1 MLIKPLFQF
10 IQSPA
15 PSGIF
20 QAVEGRVSVFDLI
33 QMGCDRLADVETL
46 RPACQLGKF
55 SESVFKGGGNA
66 DGEHR
71 EHLVYVVIQSI
82 QRLDLPVNVSSR
94 DCRDHWLC
102 RYPFTL
108 ELMAEE
114 KELRYDP
121 AAIEQKW
128 QQRWAADP
136 MLYAAEPASGSKPKY
151 FVLEMLPYPSGQL
164 HMGHVRNYAI
174 GDALARQMWMRGYN
188 VLHPMGWDAF
198 GLPAEN
204 AALKNNTPPR
214 EWTLANIAAM
224 KRQMLRLGLGYDWA
238 TEVTTCLPDYY
249 RWNQWFFLRMYE
261 KGLVYRKKSKVN
273 WCPEC
278 ATVLANEQVI
288 DGCCWRHEDTKVEQR
303 DLEQW
308 FLRTTNYAQ
317 ELLDGLDKLDGWPEK
332 VRTMQRNWIGRSEGT
347 EVDFFLASDDI
358 VAGST
363 DSPVVFSPK
372 PDTVRIRVFTTR
384 VDTIFG
390 ATSVQLAPEHPL
402 VTFFASADT
411 ALKAQVGMLLNE
423 QKKAREAANIGEIEK
438 HGIPTG
444 KFAVNPY
451 NGQRVPIWVANYV
464 LMEYG
469 TGAIMSV
476 PAHDERDFE
485 FAQKYGIDIRRVI
498 APAGREGGQT
508 ELPFVSEDGVLVN
521 SGEYNGLTCAQAQG
535 QLQAA
540 AARSAFGEAK
550 VIFRLKDWGISR
562 QRYWGTPIPMIHC
575 ERDGLV
581 PVPDDQLPVILPE
594 KIEITQQGGSPLSRV
609 PEFVNVTCPKC
620 GGPAKRET
628 DTMDTFVDSSWYFYR
643 YTDAHNAK
651 APFDPAVVRYWFPID
666 QYIGGV
672 EHAILHLIYSRF
684 WTKVMRDLGIVA
696 NDEPATRL
704 FTQGMVI
711 KDGAKMSKSKG
722 NVVSPDDM
730 VARYGADATRM
741 YALFAA
747 PPDRDLDWQED
758 GVAGVSRFL
767 ARVWRIVDR
776 HAAIIGREP
785 GASHPF
791 REESGKD
798 GAPQSSE
805 NGPGQRLLRKMHQT
819 IARITLDFEGRW
831 HFNTCVAAIMEYVNE
846 LQAADA
852 ELSAGAVPAP
862 VLHELLRTLV
872 LLLAP
877 FAPFLAAELW
887 EELGERGNV
896 LRAPWPKSDP
906 ELAKEDEIEIP
917 VQINGKLA
925 TLVRVA
931 AETDAK
937 TMEAAALADPK
948 VAARIAGRNVV
959 KVIVVPGRAVN
970 LVVK

>member
-1 MLIKPLFQF
+1 M
-10 IQSPA
+10 
-15 PSGIF
+15 
-20 QAVEGRVSVFDLI
+20 
-33 QMGCDRLADVETL
+33 AD
-46 RPACQLGKF
+46 
-55 SESVFKGGGNA
+55 
-66 DGEHR
+66 D
-71 EHLVYVVIQSI
+71 
-82 QRLDLPVNVSSR
+82 
-94 DCRDHWLC
+94 
-102 RYPFTL
+102 
-108 ELMAEE
+108 

-121 AAIEQKW
+121 AVIEQKW
-128 QQRWAADP
+128 QERWAAEP
-136 MLYAAEPASGSKPKY
+136 KLYAAEPAGTDKPKY
-151 FVLEMLPYPSGQL
+151 YVLEMLPYPSGQL
-164 HMGHVRNYAI
+164 HMGHVRNYSI

-214 EWTLANIAAM
+214 EWTLGNVAAM
-224 KRQMLRLGLGYDWA
+224 KRQMLRLGFSYDWA

-278 ATVLANEQVI
+278 ATVLANEQVVN
-288 DGCCWRHEDTKVEQR
+288 GCCWRHEETKVEQR

-308 FLRTTNYAQ
+308 FLRTTAYAQ
-317 ELLDGLDKLDGWPEK
+317 ELLDGLDQLDGWPEK

-347 EVDFFLASDDI
+347 EVDFFLAPDDI
-358 VAGST
+358 IAGST
-363 DSPVVFSPK
+363 DAPVVLSPQ
-372 PDTVRIRVFTTR
+372 PDSVRIRVFTTR
-384 VDTIFG
+384 IDTIFG

-402 VTFFASADT
+402 VTFFASADA
-411 ALKAQVGMLLNE
+411 ALKAQVDMLLAE
-423 QKKAREAANIGEIEK
+423 QKKAREAGNVGEIEK
-438 HGIPTG
+438 HGVPTG
-444 KFAVNPY
+444 KFALNPY
-451 NGQRVPIWVANYV
+451 NGERVPIWVANYV

-485 FAQKYGIDIRRVI
+485 FATKYGIEIKQVI
-498 APAGREGGQT
+498 QPVQNENGAKH
-508 ELPFVSEDGVLVN
+508 LPFVAEDGTLIN
-521 SGEYNGLTCAQAQG
+521 SGEYNGKTCAEAQAL
-535 QLQAA
+535 LQKA
-540 AARSAFGEAK
+540 AARGAFGEAK
-550 VIFRLKDWGISR
+550 VIYRLKDWGVSR

-581 PVPDDQLPVILPE
+581 PVPDDKLPVILPE
-594 KIEITQQGGSPLSRV
+594 RIEITQQGGSPLARD

-643 YTDAHNAK
+643 YTDAKNST
-651 APFDPAVVRYWFPID
+651 APFGRERADYWFPID

-684 WTKVMRDLGIVA
+684 WTKVMRDLGMVS

-767 ARVWRIVDR
+767 GRVWRLVTKYS
-776 HAAIIGREP
+776 AIAR
-785 GASHPF
+785 GASAEPQLSSKTQ
-791 REESGKD
+791 EC
-798 GAPQSSE
+798 GA
-805 NGPGQRLLRKMHQT
+805 LRRKLHQT
-819 IARITLDFEGRW
+819 IAKITHDFEGRW
-831 HFNTCVAAIMEYVNE
+831 HFNTCVAAIMELVNE

-852 ELSAGAVPAP
+852 RLASGEIPAP
-862 VLHELLRTLV
+862 VVRELLTTLV

-887 EELGERGNV
+887 EELGGEGAILV
-896 LRAPWPKSDP
+896 APWPKSDP
-906 ELAKEDEIEIP
+906 GLAKEDEIEIP

-925 TLVRVA
+925 AVVRVPA
-931 AETDAK
+931 GSDGK
-937 TMEAAALADPK
+937 TIEAAALADER
-948 VAARIAGRNVV
+948 VRARSAGKTIV

>member
-1 MLIKPLFQF
+1 M
-10 IQSPA
+10 
-15 PSGIF
+15 
-20 QAVEGRVSVFDLI
+20 
-33 QMGCDRLADVETL
+33 AD
-46 RPACQLGKF
+46 
-55 SESVFKGGGNA
+55 
-66 DGEHR
+66 
-71 EHLVYVVIQSI
+71 
-82 QRLDLPVNVSSR
+82 
-94 DCRDHWLC
+94 
-102 RYPFTL
+102 
-108 ELMAEE
+108 E

-121 AAIEQKW
+121 ATIEEKW
-128 QQRWAADP
+128 LERWARDP
-136 MLYAAEPASGSKPKY
+136 KLYTAEPATSDKPKY
-151 FVLEMLPYPSGQL
+151 YVLEMLPYPSGQL

-214 EWTLANIAAM
+214 EWTLKNIAAM
-224 KRQMLRLGLGYDWA
+224 QRQMLRLGLSYDWA
-238 TEVTTCLPDYY
+238 TEVTTCLPEYY

-278 ATVLANEQVI
+278 ATVLANEQVV
-288 DGCCWRHEDTKVEQR
+288 DGCCWRHDDTKVEQR

-308 FLRTTNYAQ
+308 FLRITAYAD
-317 ELLDGLDKLDGWPEK
+317 ELLNGLEDLEGWPEK

-347 EVDFFLASDDI
+347 EVDFGLEGGAE
-358 VAGST
+358 
-363 DSPVVFSPK
+363 K
-372 PDTVRIRVFTTR
+372 IRVFTTR

-390 ATSVQLAPEHPL
+390 ATSVQLAPQHPL
-402 VTFFASADT
+402 VTAFAANDA
-411 ALKAQVGMLLNE
+411 ALKAQIDELIEE
-423 QKKAREAANIGEIEK
+423 QKKAKEAGDLGAIKK
-438 HGIPTG
+438 HGVPTG
-444 KFAVNPY
+444 KHAVNPY
-451 NGQRVPIWVANYV
+451 NGERVPIWVANYI
-464 LMEYG
+464 LMDYG

-485 FAQKYGIDIRRVI
+485 FATKYGIEIRQVI
-498 APAGREGGQT
+498 KPLQDENGAK
-508 ELPFVSEDGVLVN
+508 LPFVSEDGLLMN
-521 SGEYNGLTCAQAQG
+521 SGEYDGMTCADAQK
-535 QLQAA
+535 QLQKAA
-540 AARSAFGEAK
+540 AHGAFGEAK
-550 VIFRLKDWGISR
+550 VIFRLKDWGVSR

-594 KIEITQQGGSPLSRV
+594 KIEITQQGGSPLGRL
-609 PEFVNVTCPKC
+609 PAFVNTTCPQC
-620 GGPAKRET
+620 GGPARRET

-643 YTDAHNAK
+643 YTDARDAQ
-651 APFDPAVVRYWFPID
+651 APFDSARAQYWFPID

-684 WTKVMRDLGIVA
+684 WTKMMRDLGLIK
-696 NDEPATRL
+696 NDEPARRL

-767 ARVWRIVDR
+767 GRVWRLATK
-776 HAAIIGREP
+776 HAQA
-785 GASHPF
+785 AKSV
-791 REESGKD
+791 SGTLSPE
-798 GAPQSSE
+798 GSPSE
-805 NGPGQRLLRKMHQT
+805 VKLRRKLHQT
-819 IARITLDFEGRW
+819 IARITQDFEGRW
-831 HFNTCVAAIMEYVNE
+831 HFNTCVAAIMELVNE
-846 LQAADA
+846 IQDADA
-852 ELSAGAVPAP
+852 QLAAGEISAP
-862 VLHELLRTLV
+862 VVRELLQTLV

-887 EELGERGNV
+887 EELDGEGSV

-906 ELAKEDEIEIP
+906 VLAKEDEIEIP
-917 VQINGKLA
+917 VQINGKLVSV
-925 TLVRVA
+925 VRVA
-931 AETDAK
+931 AGADAK
-937 TMEAAALADPK
+937 TAETAALADEK
-948 VAARIAGRNVV
+948 VRLRTAGKTVA